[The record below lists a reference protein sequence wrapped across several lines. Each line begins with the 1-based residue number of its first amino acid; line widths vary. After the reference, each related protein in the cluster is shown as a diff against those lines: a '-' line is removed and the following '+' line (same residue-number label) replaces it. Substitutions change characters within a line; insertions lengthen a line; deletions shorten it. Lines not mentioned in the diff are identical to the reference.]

1 MHKQTSASA
10 KSRGNAGKRHR
21 EAGGSPESKP
31 PAAFL
36 LGRPPQLPM
45 GHPGGWAWGS
55 ADAVPAR
62 DNVHVRCLQERFV
75 KPALCTTV
83 QIASVPADL
92 LFGAVS
98 SDFINLYIFSARK
111 MLNSDAYWRLRVPE
125 EEMSEL
131 LGARGLPWVPQTVTL
146 LTTKKAMAEDPDGLE
161 VPQRVS
167 EQAGKGSPS
176 RPPPPSFALT
186 APSQPTSP
194 ADVSQGAWTA
204 GLPCRRAWTDG
215 GRAAGSILMQGPWG

>member
-146 LTTKKAMAEDPDGLE
+146 LTTKKAMAEDPAGVGTGRQGEPLPPSSAQLCSDSPLPAHQPCRC
-161 VPQRVS
+161 VPRRLDR
-167 EQAGKGSPS
+167 
-176 RPPPPSFALT
+176 RPPLPPGLDRRRT
-186 APSQPTSP
+186 CGRVYPH
-194 ADVSQGAWTA
+194 A
-204 GLPCRRAWTDG
+204 GPLGMT
-215 GRAAGSILMQGPWG
+215 